1 VIVDGDVQTLPA
13 GELRA
18 AAPTAIATNGDLLI
32 AGHTLDVEM
41 E

>member
-1 VIVDGDVQTLPA
+1 LPA
-13 GELRA
+13 SELGA

-32 AGHTLDVEM
+32 AGYALDVEM

>member
-1 VIVDGDVQTLPA
+1 VQSLPA

-18 AAPTAIATNGDLLI
+18 AAPTAIAANGDLLI
-32 AGHTLDVEM
+32 AGHALDVEM